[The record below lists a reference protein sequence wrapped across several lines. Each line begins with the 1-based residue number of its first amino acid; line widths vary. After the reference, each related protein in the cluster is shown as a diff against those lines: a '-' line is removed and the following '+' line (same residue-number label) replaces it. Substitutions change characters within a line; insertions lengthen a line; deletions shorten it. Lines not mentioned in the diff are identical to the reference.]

1 MEIQII
7 CIFINEILYIYKCL
21 IGIMF
26 CIKEYIFDVLLFND
40 NGIYFRYFLQF
51 FIKKKKWKYKVQIM
65 YDFYLIKKIYF

>member
-51 FIKKKKWKYKVQIM
+51 FIKKKNWKYKVQIM
-65 YDFYLIKKIYF
+65 YDFYLIKEIYF